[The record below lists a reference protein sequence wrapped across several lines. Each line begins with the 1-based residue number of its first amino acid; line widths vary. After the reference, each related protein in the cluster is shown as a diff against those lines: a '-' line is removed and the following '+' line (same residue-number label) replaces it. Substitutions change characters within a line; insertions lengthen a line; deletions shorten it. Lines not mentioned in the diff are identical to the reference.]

1 MSNVEPMTDCASPVA
16 IYRVEGY
23 SPPRDGRLHGSLDV
37 ALYACAE
44 HEPRARE
51 VVSASGLAPYT
62 CQTNGTGHTMRCGDS
77 WRYGASEPSGR
88 WER

>member
-1 MSNVEPMTDCASPVA
+1 MSTPEPATECDSPVA
-16 IYRVEGY
+16 IYRIEGY
-23 SPPRDGRLHGSLDV
+23 SPRDGRLHGSLDV

-51 VVSASGLAPYT
+51 VVSASALAPYT
-62 CQTNGTGHTMRCGDS
+62 CQTIGTGHTMRCGDS
-77 WRYGASEPSGR
+77 WRYEVPEPSGR